1 MRQPPAKQS
10 RLGAVALALVAVAA
24 VIGLGLNRPAWPHV
38 SGSITSPLTIAEVER
53 FALCGAWVLSILLML
68 LILGAAARKFI
79 EATTTRAPGEL
90 TASVLPATRLPMGT
104 RGGPSPSRS
113 RYVLT
118 IPPRP
123 AVDST
128 ADSIPRTASPIEG
141 PEPADAGSPADARR
155 ISILVLGP
163 LEIDGLSRRIKRA
176 ATYQLLSYLALHPK
190 GAGRDELVE
199 AIWPAQDPARTRPR
213 FWQSVSEARQALGD
227 AWLHEGERYQLDR
240 AKVRIDLEEL
250 DELLS
255 AASAEGTGGAQALER
270 ALALW
275 RGEPLEG
282 SDYLWAEGE
291 IRSLRAT
298 LLDLLER
305 VARLRLASHDARGA
319 LQIAEQAI
327 GLDGLH
333 EPSWRLAL
341 QAESALGLRES
352 ITRRYDELARVLDEE
367 LGLEPT
373 RETRVIYR
381 QLLAQT

>member
-1 MRQPPAKQS
+1 MRSLANKQS
-10 RLGAVALALVAVAA
+10 RLGAAALVLIAVVAA
-24 VIGLGLNRPAWPHV
+24 VALGVNRPAWPRL
-38 SGSITSPLTIAEVER
+38 SGSFTSQLTIAEVER
-53 FALCGAWVLSILLML
+53 LVLCGAWALSILLVLVVLRASMRK
-68 LILGAAARKFI
+68 LIDASR
-79 EATTTRAPGEL
+79 TRAPGKL
-90 TASVLPATRLPMGT
+90 AGSVLPAAR
-104 RGGPSPSRS
+104 PSAERQHEPSRSGS

-123 AVDST
+123 AVET
-128 ADSIPRTASPIEG
+128 APATPKAAGPVESPA
-141 PEPADAGSPADARR
+141 PAVAELPADARP
-155 ISILVLGP
+155 ISISVLGP

-213 FWQSVSEARQALGD
+213 FWQSVSEARKALGD

-240 AKVRIDLEEL
+240 GKVRIDVEEL
-250 DELLS
+250 DELLT
-255 AASAEGTGGAQALER
+255 AASGEDAGNAQALER
-270 ALALW
+270 ALSLW

-305 VARLRLASHDARGA
+305 VGRLRLAGHDARGA

-327 GLDGLH
+327 RLDGLH

-341 QAESALGLRES
+341 QAEHALGLRES
-352 ITRRYDELARVLDEE
+352 ITRRYDELARELDEQ